1 MCPKTKLLPYF
12 SSTDVTTQLANASIQ
27 PAPVAPPAVPQVSR
41 SPVPAPLTKPE
52 AFRIPDQQTIAQ
64 PRVRVTEPEA
74 PATVPQVSHIGA
86 VAVPQVSPIGGAGIL
101 EVVKGDQT
109 PGLVDPE

>member
-12 SSTDVTTQLANASIQ
+12 SSTDVTTQLAATSIQ
-27 PAPVAPPAVPQVSR
+27 PGPVAPAAVPQVPR
-41 SPVPAPLTKPE
+41 SPVPAPVTKPE
-52 AFRIPDQQTIAQ
+52 TFRIPDQQTVAQ

-86 VAVPQVSPIGGAGIL
+86 VAVPQVSPMGGAACL
-101 EVVKGDQT
+101 EVVQGDKK
-109 PGLVDPE
+109 PGLVDPD